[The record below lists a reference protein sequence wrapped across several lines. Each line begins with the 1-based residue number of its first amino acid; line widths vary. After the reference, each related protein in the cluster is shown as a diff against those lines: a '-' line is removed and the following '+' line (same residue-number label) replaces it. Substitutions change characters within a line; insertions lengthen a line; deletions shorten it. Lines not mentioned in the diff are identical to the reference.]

1 MSEAKRFGAWPAC
14 CIVFVFCP
22 NTPAGIAP
30 APAAIG
36 ALLTAAPK
44 IPAVAL
50 TEACV
55 LKPAGADDPNADC
68 EPNAGAAPKPPAAV
82 AGLCCCCENIP
93 PAAEPPVPKSEGAVA
108 APLVAT
114 PKSDGADGA
123 DEVAGAAPKREAD
136 GLSRVP
142 AAVEANI
149 PPPATGTVGAALD
162 CAKVD

>member
-1 MSEAKRFGAWPAC
+1 MKEAKRFGVWPAC

-30 APAAIG
+30 TPAAIG

-55 LKPAGADDPNADC
+55 PKPAGVDDPDAGC

-82 AGLCCCCENIP
+82 AGLCCCAANNP
-93 PAAEPPVPKSEGAVA
+93 PTAEPLVPKSEGAVA
-108 APLVAT
+108 APLGAM
-114 PKSDGADGA
+114 PKSDGADG
-123 DEVAGAAPKREAD
+123 AGAAPKREAD
-136 GLSRVP
+136 GLSSVP
-142 AAVEANI
+142 AAVGEVNS
-149 PPPATGTVGAALD
+149 PPPATGAVGEALD
-162 CAKVD
+162 CVKAD